1 MENTWIIF
9 NGEKG
14 VNEFFDETKNKNKK
28 HRSNEALVPFKTK
41 VDNNK
46 YEDFSGVV
54 GAFSQIMSGTNVK
67 KKFDLEAIKNKI
79 HEKMED
85 CTNEDFEILFQII
98 ENMYFEEGK
107 LLPVNVKALNYI
119 EFNISQRQVAE
130 YLYGI
135 FIHSTNLETMIL
147 NAIKKRH
154 CGEIDIIE
162 PCELSIESF
171 SQFQNVLEKGFDSEF
186 YTKEVIESD
195 KLKQLYNYE
204 ELWRFITGAEEI
216 QNKRKAKNFLEN
228 LGESTFNLIINEAEN
243 VGEGIRYFIDVN
255 LKGKQLDTEDIFK
268 SYLFKNDSGQEIRKQ
283 WYLLKSTVKEIEIS
297 KMDYPLLKLLEHYL
311 LCDLYRND
319 RYRGMEFGTDFLLK
333 KPFKENDI
341 THRAGTHL
349 IELIDD
355 NQYMRR
361 ILERLNE
368 VSHLMLIIV
377 KSDSLTEEIKKVF
390 MHADKKEQIDII
402 ELKVIHNIIGKILK
416 DSKILPKALLIKY
429 FNILLYGDDGKKK
442 INIQKIYGIYM
453 FTVLFTIFENKK
465 STEVLLHI
473 IKANEEDW
481 YKELVNQINNYFSND
496 KITDAR
502 LLAQYKLGQNEEEE
516 NQRFRCKSLA
526 TIYNFFVNQNGKV
539 SIRKG
544 KMNDLYKFI
553 TDDEAFS
560 IEHFIIS
567 ETRNGSVAER
577 RSGTPQG
584 GVISPVLANLFLH
597 YVFDDFMTKAY
608 PNIWWERYADD
619 GVLHCQSYKQAA
631 FIKQKL
637 EERFQQFGL
646 ELNKEKTR
654 IVYCKDNRRPQNYS
668 CTQFTFL
675 GYTFRPRLNKNKE
688 GKFFVGF
695 TPAVSEKAKTAMKQK
710 IREWKIQL
718 KADLSLK
725 DIGNM
730 INKVVQGWINYYTH
744 YYKSE
749 FYEVLRYIN
758 QCLIKWVRRSYKK
771 KNTRS
776 RAEHWLGAVA
786 RRDRNLF
793 AHWKFGILPSVG
805 EGAV

>member
-1 MENTWIIF
+1 MSNSNEKIYF
-9 NGEKG
+9 PLNGEK
-14 VNEFFDETKNKNKK
+14 K
-28 HRSNEALVPFKTK
+28 EALSLEKDRIYNIPDFQREIRWSCDNVAMLIEDIKTK
-41 VDNNK
+41 PRFLGNIILTKHFDNS
-46 YEDFSGVV
+46 FS
-54 GAFSQIMSGTNVK
+54 
-67 KKFDLEAIKNKI
+67 
-79 HEKMED
+79 
-85 CTNEDFEILFQII
+85 II
-98 ENMYFEEGK
+98 DGQ
-107 LLPVNVKALNYI
+107 
-119 EFNISQRQVAE
+119 QRITV
-130 YLYGI
+130 L
-135 FIHSTNLETMIL
+135 TMIL

-297 KMDYPLLKLLEHYL
+297 NMDYPLLKLLEHYL

-390 MHADKKEQIDII
+390 MHADNKEQIDII

-453 FTVLFTIFENKK
+453 FTVLFMKIKK
-465 STEVLLHI
+465 V
-473 IKANEEDW
+473 
-481 YKELVNQINNYFSND
+481 
-496 KITDAR
+496 
-502 LLAQYKLGQNEEEE
+502 
-516 NQRFRCKSLA
+516 
-526 TIYNFFVNQNGKV
+526 
-539 SIRKG
+539 
-544 KMNDLYKFI
+544 
-553 TDDEAFS
+553 
-560 IEHFIIS
+560 
-567 ETRNGSVAER
+567 
-577 RSGTPQG
+577 
-584 GVISPVLANLFLH
+584 
-597 YVFDDFMTKAY
+597 
-608 PNIWWERYADD
+608 
-619 GVLHCQSYKQAA
+619 
-631 FIKQKL
+631 QK
-637 EERFQQFGL
+637 
-646 ELNKEKTR
+646 
-654 IVYCKDNRRPQNYS
+654 YC
-668 CTQFTFL
+668 
-675 GYTFRPRLNKNKE
+675 
-688 GKFFVGF
+688 
-695 TPAVSEKAKTAMKQK
+695 
-710 IREWKIQL
+710 
-718 KADLSLK
+718 
-725 DIGNM
+725 
-730 INKVVQGWINYYTH
+730 
-744 YYKSE
+744 
-749 FYEVLRYIN
+749 YI
-758 QCLIKWVRRSYKK
+758 
-771 KNTRS
+771 
-776 RAEHWLGAVA
+776 
-786 RRDRNLF
+786 
-793 AHWKFGILPSVG
+793 
-805 EGAV
+805 

>member
-1 MENTWIIF
+1 MAELLGIITSIKKF
-9 NGEKG
+9 MSNSNEKIYFPLNGEK
-14 VNEFFDETKNKNKK
+14 K
-28 HRSNEALVPFKTK
+28 EALSLEKDRIYNIPDFQREIRWSCDNVAMLIEDIKTK
-41 VDNNK
+41 PRFLGNIILTKHFDNS
-46 YEDFSGVV
+46 FS
-54 GAFSQIMSGTNVK
+54 
-67 KKFDLEAIKNKI
+67 
-79 HEKMED
+79 
-85 CTNEDFEILFQII
+85 II
-98 ENMYFEEGK
+98 DGQ
-107 LLPVNVKALNYI
+107 
-119 EFNISQRQVAE
+119 QRITV
-130 YLYGI
+130 L
-135 FIHSTNLETMIL
+135 TMIL

-567 ETRNGSVAER
+567 ETRNKIILVEGKEYIIEKSIYKR
-577 RSGTPQG
+577 
-584 GVISPVLANLFLH
+584 
-597 YVFDDFMTKAY
+597 YVNNFFNFIFVSREINSCLGNNWLPKKIEY
-608 PNIWWERYADD
+608 
-619 GVLHCQSYKQAA
+619 
-631 FIKQKL
+631 IKQFDISCEYSKMIIEKL
-637 EERFQQFGL
+637 NGL
-646 ELNKEKTR
+646 KIEFEKRGGDGYKDKLDLFFAREYKEK
-654 IVYCKDNRRPQNYS
+654 
-668 CTQFTFL
+668 
-675 GYTFRPRLNKNKE
+675 
-688 GKFFVGF
+688 
-695 TPAVSEKAKTAMKQK
+695 
-710 IREWKIQL
+710 
-718 KADLSLK
+718 
-725 DIGNM
+725 
-730 INKVVQGWINYYTH
+730 
-744 YYKSE
+744 
-749 FYEVLRYIN
+749 YIE
-758 QCLIKWVRRSYKK
+758 Y
-771 KNTRS
+771 TRS
-776 RAEHWLGAVA
+776 ALQRCTKGT
-786 RRDRNLF
+786 
-793 AHWKFGILPSVG
+793 
-805 EGAV
+805 